1 MRRRSMLGFVILNVL
16 VSLAVVLV
24 VINVVNQNSPERQP
38 QQAVITVVVVHTAT
52 LDPQATTPF
61 MIITATPRPG
71 EAPQIDLPPGIVDD
85 PTAAAA
91 AVETNLTAAV
101 APTLDPTILG
111 EGGDLLASTV
121 TALPPNCVLHALKEG
136 EFPGSVAEQY
146 NVSVFDLLSVNG
158 LTDEDAVFLQI
169 GQVLIVPLEGCPL
182 LFAPTLEA
190 GATETAVAL
199 TPTDTPTITGTPPT
213 ATLTPSASPPPTN
226 TPTPSLTP
234 SLSPTP
240 TRTPLPTLPP
250 TAVNSRMQIVTVE
263 NPGDVTAECVVI
275 RNNGA
280 TVDLNNWSVRDSQGS
295 RYTFQ
300 GQFLVFERGE
310 VRLCSGVGGET
321 PIRRQWGQQSA
332 VWESGDTVVLSDG
345 QGNAQATYSVP

>member
-1 MRRRSMLGFVILNVL
+1 VGTPAQLY
-16 VSLAVVLV
+16 AY
-24 VINVVNQNSPERQP
+24 
-38 QQAVITVVVVHTAT
+38 AT
-52 LDPQATTPF
+52 LDPTVLA
-61 MIITATPRPG
+61 
-71 EAPQIDLPPGIVDD
+71 ES
-85 PTAAAA
+85 
-91 AVETNLTAAV
+91 
-101 APTLDPTILG
+101 
-111 EGGDLLASTV
+111 GDLLASTV

-158 LTDEDAVFLQI
+158 LTEESMIFLQI
-169 GQVLIVPLEGCPL
+169 GQVLIIPLESCAL
-182 LFAPTLEA
+182 VAP
-190 GATETAVAL
+190 
-199 TPTDTPTITGTPPT
+199 
-213 ATLTPSASPPPTN
+213 
-226 TPTPSLTP
+226 
-234 SLSPTP
+234 P